1 MQVENIHNMDSIS
14 QRCLFWGFPVI
25 FAAFYV
31 AKGQNSSKRLLTKSI
46 FFTPTLFFRSES
58 EDDAEMTAVG
68 DNTSLMKDL
77 TLSEEKQEEED
88 LLEEERGVESVMN
101 WDFDDFSTTDH
112 RLQLYCDLS
121 LFR

>member
-1 MQVENIHNMDSIS
+1 MG
-14 QRCLFWGFPVI
+14 GFPVI
-25 FAAFYV
+25 FAAFYG
-31 AKGQNSSKRLLTKSI
+31 AKGLNSSLRLLIKSI
-46 FFTPTLFFRSES
+46 FSTPTLFFRSES
-58 EDDAEMTAVG
+58 EDDAEMTAVVG
-68 DNTSLMKDL
+68 DDTSLMKDL
-77 TLSEEKQEEED
+77 TLSEEKQEEEED

>member
-1 MQVENIHNMDSIS
+1 MG
-14 QRCLFWGFPVI
+14 GFPVI
-25 FAAFYV
+25 FAAFYG
-31 AKGQNSSKRLLTKSI
+31 AKGLNSSLRLLTKSI

-58 EDDAEMTAVG
+58 EDDAEMTAVVG
-68 DNTSLMKDL
+68 DDTSLMKDL
-77 TLSEEKQEEED
+77 TLSEEKQEEEED

>member
-1 MQVENIHNMDSIS
+1 MG
-14 QRCLFWGFPVI
+14 GFPVI
-25 FAAFYV
+25 FAAFYG
-31 AKGQNSSKRLLTKSI
+31 AKGPNSSIRLLTKSI

-58 EDDAEMTAVG
+58 EDDAEMTAVVG
-68 DNTSLMKDL
+68 DDTSLTKDL

>member
-1 MQVENIHNMDSIS
+1 M
-14 QRCLFWGFPVI
+14 
-25 FAAFYV
+25 
-31 AKGQNSSKRLLTKSI
+31 LTKSI

-58 EDDAEMTAVG
+58 EDDAEMTAVVG
-68 DNTSLMKDL
+68 DDTSLTKDL

>member
-1 MQVENIHNMDSIS
+1 M
-14 QRCLFWGFPVI
+14 
-25 FAAFYV
+25 
-31 AKGQNSSKRLLTKSI
+31 LTKSI

-68 DNTSLMKDL
+68 DDTSLMKDL

>member
-1 MQVENIHNMDSIS
+1 MQVENTHNIDSTS

-25 FAAFYV
+25 FAAFHVVKALY
-31 AKGQNSSKRLLTKSI
+31 SFKRLFTI

-58 EDDAEMTAVG
+58 EDDAEMTAVVG
-68 DNTSLMKDL
+68 DDTSLTKDL

-88 LLEEERGVESVMN
+88 LMEEERGVESVMN

>member
-1 MQVENIHNMDSIS
+1 M
-14 QRCLFWGFPVI
+14 F
-25 FAAFYV
+25 
-31 AKGQNSSKRLLTKSI
+31 TKSI

-58 EDDAEMTAVG
+58 EDDAEMTAVVG
-68 DNTSLMKDL
+68 DDTSLMKDL

-88 LLEEERGVESVMN
+88 LMEEERGVESVMN

>member
-1 MQVENIHNMDSIS
+1 MQVENTHNIDSTS

-31 AKGQNSSKRLLTKSI
+31 VKALNSFKRLFTI

-68 DNTSLMKDL
+68 DDISLTKDL